1 MQETGNPPSE
11 ILQDLAPGLDLS
23 KDFDPALLSGASEN
37 CAMQ

>member
-11 ILQDLAPGLDLS
+11 ILQDIAPGLDLS
-23 KDFDPALLSGASEN
+23 DALDPSILSNEN

>member
-23 KDFDPALLSGASEN
+23 QDFDPSMLANEN

>member
-23 KDFDPALLSGASEN
+23 KEFDASMLSGANDN